1 MFMNTGKDICLC
13 MNTGNSVQG
22 IDGYLYF
29 YGTIC
34 QGKKRLI
41 YGYRSYDGKN
51 KREVY
56 VYKHVYR

>member
-1 MFMNTGKDICLC
+1 MFMNTGKDIFLY

-34 QGKKRLI
+34 QEKGLYMGIGHMASKKGSICL
-41 YGYRSYDGKN
+41 
-51 KREVY
+51 
-56 VYKHVYR
+56 